1 MDFVG
6 LPITQQS
13 LAGQAAQ
20 ADRAA
25 PARDPKKPLKP
36 SDRFK
41 RSGDSL
47 DLAVTET
54 ESAEAIRSNKGNDQE
69 EAHEDRQQHGLN
81 EGYTPAGKPTHE
93 EKPRLDLKG

>member
-1 MDFVG
+1 MDFLG

-20 ADRAA
+20 ADRTS
-25 PARDPKKPLKP
+25 PARDPKKPQKP

-41 RSGDSL
+41 RAGDSL

-54 ESAEAIRSNKGNDQE
+54 EAAEAVRDTKGNDQE
-69 EAHEDRQQHGLN
+69 EAHEDRQQHGLD
-81 EGYTPAGKPTHE
+81 EIYTQRGRPTHE